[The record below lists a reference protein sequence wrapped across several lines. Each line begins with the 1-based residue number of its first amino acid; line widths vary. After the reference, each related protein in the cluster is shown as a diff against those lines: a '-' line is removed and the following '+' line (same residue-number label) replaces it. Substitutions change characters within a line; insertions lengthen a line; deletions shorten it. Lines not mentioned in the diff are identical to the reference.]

1 MSERTF
7 ENLVFVTT
15 AEGLTPD
22 ISCLEDACHFRDKW
36 PGHRHRAMDETAVQ
50 ARRQAFDGQVPM
62 KKAQVAFAG
71 FARSAK
77 SLQNIST
84 AMLRMTWAKAGET
97 GGVAA

>member
-7 ENLVFVTT
+7 ENLVFVT
-15 AEGLTPD
+15 A
-22 ISCLEDACHFRDKW
+22 A
-36 PGHRHRAMDETAVQ
+36 
-50 ARRQAFDGQVPM
+50 
-62 KKAQVAFAG
+62 AG

-77 SLQNIST
+77 RLQDIST